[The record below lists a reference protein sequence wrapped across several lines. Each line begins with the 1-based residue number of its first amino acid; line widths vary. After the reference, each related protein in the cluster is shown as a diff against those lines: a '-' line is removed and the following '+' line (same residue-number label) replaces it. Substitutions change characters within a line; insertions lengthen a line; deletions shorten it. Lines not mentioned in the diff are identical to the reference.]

1 MRIRH
6 DLSRSFSLTEG
17 VGPASSRTSHARTG
31 SEARI
36 RLAFGVRSGQKRE
49 MSSLWDYTAKGI
61 DGDDVDL
68 KHFEGCVA
76 LVVNTAT
83 Y

>member
-1 MRIRH
+1 
-6 DLSRSFSLTEG
+6 
-17 VGPASSRTSHARTG
+17 
-31 SEARI
+31 
-36 RLAFGVRSGQKRE
+36 